1 MNNFDM
7 TNNIVHS
14 IGLGP
19 GDPELITIKAKRI
32 LEAADDVIVPQSDV
46 LGRSIAK
53 DIVDHY
59 VGPSKITM
67 YYFPM
72 NNNREQ
78 LRQRYAELAEKI
90 KALVAEGRKVSYVSM
105 GDPTIYSTSNYL
117 TDALLTLGVNVVH
130 VPGISSINASSSLLG
145 MSLSSKGGDFG
156 VYELPEDAERTAE
169 LIQRHQTTVF
179 MKVNKKLP
187 VLLEAIR
194 IQPPAA
200 AYLVNRVTLDG
211 QMSFDLLNAP
221 LPEEP
226 LYLSIALV
234 KRTHPKGSR

>member
-1 MNNFDM
+1 MNK
-7 TNNIVHS
+7 NIVHS

-19 GDPELITIKAKRI
+19 GDPELVTIKAKRI
-32 LEAADDVIVPQSDV
+32 LEASDDVIVPQSDT
-46 LGRSIAK
+46 LGRSVAK
-53 DIVDHY
+53 DIIVHY
-59 VGPSKITM
+59 VDSSKITM

-78 LRQRYAELAEKI
+78 LRQRYHALAEKI
-90 KALVAEGRKVSYVSM
+90 KGLAAQGRNVSYVSM

-117 TDALLTLGVNVVH
+117 TERLMALGVPVIH
-130 VPGISSINASSSLLG
+130 VPGISSINASSALIG
-145 MSLSSKGGDFG
+145 MPLASKGGDFG
-156 VYELPEDAERTAE
+156 VYELPADKERAAE
-169 LIQRHQTTVF
+169 LIQRHHTTVF

-187 VLLEAIR
+187 VLIEAVR
-194 IQPPAA
+194 ETSPMS

-211 QMSFDLLNAP
+211 QMCFDLLNAP

-234 KRTHPKGSR
+234 KRKKAVDSE

>member
-1 MNNFDM
+1 MN
-7 TNNIVHS
+7 NNIVHS

-19 GDPELITIKAKRI
+19 GDPELVTIKAKRI
-32 LEAADDVIVPQSDV
+32 LETSDDVIVPQSDA
-46 LGRSIAK
+46 LGRSVAK
-53 DIVDHY
+53 DIIVHY
-59 VGPSKITM
+59 VDSSRLIM

-72 NNNREQ
+72 NNNKEQ
-78 LRQRYAELAEKI
+78 LRQRYTELAEKI
-90 KALVAEGRKVSYVSM
+90 KALVADGRKVSYVSM
-105 GDPTIYSTSNYL
+105 GDPTIFSTSNYL
-117 TDALLTLGVNVVH
+117 TETLLARGINVVH

-145 MSLSSKGGDFG
+145 IPLTSKGGDFG
-156 VYELPEDAERTAE
+156 VYELPEDVQRTVE

-187 VLLEAIR
+187 VLLEAIKSE
-194 IQPPAA
+194 PPDA

-211 QMSFDLLNAP
+211 QQSFDLLNEL

-234 KRTHPKGSR
+234 KRKKLKGTK